1 MVRVKERNPKV
12 QKPIKFTLNLGVA
25 YDDDF
30 LVVSDFV
37 EYLQRNFKVNG
48 HKGELKDDVTIA
60 ANGKNIQFTS
70 TRRFPKR
77 YIKYLTKKYLKKYQI
92 LEYLRILATDKK
104 TYTIKLLSKGN
115 EDAEE
120 EN

>member
-1 MVRVKERNPKV
+1 MVKVKERNPQV
-12 QKPIKFTLNLGVA
+12 QKPLKFTLDLGVA
-25 YDDDF
+25 YEDDF

-48 HKGELKDDVTIA
+48 HKGQLGEEVTIEA
-60 ANGKNIQFTS
+60 KGKNVYFTS

-104 TYTIKLLSKGN
+104 TYTIKLLSKSN
-115 EDAEE
+115 EEAEE